1 MKSFLAARGRRLAR
15 YRGTVMIDRRIGAP
29 ATPG

>member
-1 MKSFLAARGRRLAR
+1 MKSFLATGSRCLTRSRARA
-15 YRGTVMIDRRIGAP
+15 VIDRRIGAP